1 MRGVKTNENKA
12 YSNIHFLVALF
23 CIVALF
29 ETAFLGLTIQDW
41 SADNIAIYSALVL
54 ALQITAYLKAV
65 CVWHINHQPLK
76 VIVYISCV
84 IITGLFTYSVVEAF
98 IVLTTIFASAP
109 LMHLNSVAVASI
121 DGLMSLVLLHGFR
134 NWLQTILKNEP
145 LQLFN
150 QIRHHFL
157 FNTLNTTVCRIPEN
171 PELAQVNLEKLA
183 ILLRKMLFLKTY
195 ISLEE
200 EIASVKCYLEIEKYR
215 LEERLQVSWFVARN
229 TNVAIKVPAFILQP
243 LVENAIYHGI
253 ENILG
258 GGTVVI
264 SLYTVGSRLIIQ
276 VCNPIANS
284 RPSNLSRSDS
294 SHVNQPHKSNRVAQ
308 TNIERRLALAYA
320 DDFSFKREQREIE
333 YRVTINIP
341 KGGLIL

>member
-1 MRGVKTNENKA
+1 MRGVKKNEKKT
-12 YSNIHFLVALF
+12 YSNIHVLVALF
-23 CIVALF
+23 CIAALF
-29 ETAFLGLTIQDW
+29 EAAFLGLTIQDW
-41 SADNIAIYSALVL
+41 SVNNIVVYSALVL
-54 ALQITAYLKAV
+54 VLQITACLKAV
-65 CVWHINHQPLK
+65 CIWHIHRHSLK
-76 VIVYISCV
+76 VIIYISCV
-84 IITGLFTYSVVEAF
+84 IIAGLFTYSVVEAF

-109 LMHLNSVAVASI
+109 LMQLNSVALASI
-121 DGLMSLVLLHGFR
+121 DGLLSLVLLHGFR
-134 NWLQTILKNEP
+134 DWLKTILENEP

-183 ILLRKMLFLKTY
+183 SLLRKMLFLKTY

-200 EIASVKCYLEIEKYR
+200 ELDSVRCYLEIEKYR

-258 GGTVVI
+258 GGTIAI
-264 SLYTVGSRLIIQ
+264 SLYTVGNRLIIQ

-284 RPSNLSRSDS
+284 QPPNLPHSDS
-294 SHVNQPHKSNRVAQ
+294 SRINKPHKSNRVAQ
-308 TNIERRLALAYA
+308 TNIERRLALVYG
-320 DDFSFKREQREIE
+320 DDFSFKREQCETE

-341 KGGLIL
+341 KGGLR

>member
-1 MRGVKTNENKA
+1 MRGGKTNENKT
-12 YSNIHFLVALF
+12 YSNIHVIVGLF

-41 SADNIAIYSALVL
+41 SVNNIVVYLALVL
-54 ALQITAYLKAV
+54 ALQITACLKAV
-65 CVWHINHQPLK
+65 CVWYINRHPLQ
-76 VIVYISCV
+76 VIVYVSCV
-84 IITGLFTYSVVEAF
+84 VITGLFTYSVVETF
-98 IVLTTIFASAP
+98 IVLTTIFASTP

-134 NWLQTILKNEP
+134 SWLKTILENEP

-195 ISLEE
+195 ISLQEE
-200 EIASVKCYLEIEKYR
+200 VDSVKCYLEIEKYR
-215 LEERLQVSWFVARN
+215 LEERLQVSWFVDRN
-229 TNVAIKVPAFILQP
+229 MNVAIKVPAFILQP

-258 GGTVVI
+258 GGTVAI

-284 RPSNLSRSDS
+284 RPSNLPHSDS
-294 SHVNQPHKSNRVAQ
+294 SRVNNSRKSNRVAQ
-308 TNIERRLALAYA
+308 TNIERRLALVYGN
-320 DDFSFKREQREIE
+320 DFSFRREQCETE

-341 KGGLIL
+341 KGGLI

>member
-1 MRGVKTNENKA
+1 M
-12 YSNIHFLVALF
+12 
-23 CIVALF
+23 
-29 ETAFLGLTIQDW
+29 
-41 SADNIAIYSALVL
+41 
-54 ALQITAYLKAV
+54 
-65 CVWHINHQPLK
+65 P
-76 VIVYISCV
+76 
-84 IITGLFTYSVVEAF
+84 
-98 IVLTTIFASAP
+98 
-109 LMHLNSVAVASI
+109 LNSVAAAII
-121 DGLMSLVLLHGFR
+121 DGLLSLILLHGFR
-134 NWLQTILKNEP
+134 NWLKTILESEP

-157 FNTLNTTVCRIPEN
+157 FNTLNATVCRIQEN

-183 ILLRKMLFLKTY
+183 SLLRNMLFLRTY

-200 EIASVKCYLEIEKYR
+200 ELASVKCYLEIEKYR
-215 LEERLQVSWFVARN
+215 LEERLQVSWFVDRN

-258 GGTVVI
+258 GGTVAI

-284 RPSNLSRSDS
+284 HTAHLPHSDS
-294 SHVNQPHKSNRVAQ
+294 SHSSNLHRSNRVAQ
-308 TNIERRLALAYA
+308 TNIERRLAFVYGNN
-320 DDFSFKREQREIE
+320 FSFEREQRETE

-341 KGGLIL
+341 KGGLRI